1 MNQLGQDDVTSAWL
15 LTPVGASA
23 LAVIAVT
30 GPQAE
35 SIVRQVFVPR
45 STLSEKAVA
54 GAISFGRLRDGSG
67 EIDEALVAFVE
78 TGDRGFV
85 EINTHGSTRVVQR
98 VLRRLEELGASIGGA
113 RVGHGPS
120 PWAGS
125 DRLECDLSETLSRCV
140 TRRAVR
146 LACAASSALRSWLSG
161 LPAHANPSQA
171 DSIERECLALL
182 GSYESNRF
190 LFDGVR
196 VALVGAPNAGKST
209 LANRLFDRQAA
220 LESPEPG
227 TTRDWVEEPASLGGV
242 PLILADTAGL
252 RAPGEPLEH
261 EAIHRGLAR
270 SAQADVRFFMADVH
284 ADLSPEAA
292 AWLESVRED
301 PRTILI
307 VNKIDSAPGVGASF
321 SPPETWERRC
331 VRLSARTGEG
341 LDRLAAMLSGILGIS
356 PITES
361 KPDLICH
368 RQAES
373 VRSALARW
381 KEDESLAAGR
391 LAADILVAPGIESQ

>member
-1 MNQLGQDDVTSAWL
+1 MNQVGRDGPTLASL

-23 LAVIAVT
+23 LAVIVVR

-45 STLSEKAVA
+45 SRRPDEQVS
-54 GAISFGRLRDGSG
+54 GAISFGRLRDASG

-78 TGDRGFV
+78 TGDAGFV

-113 RVGHGPS
+113 PVGHGPC

-125 DRLECDLSETLSRCV
+125 DRLECDLSETLSRCL

-146 LACAASSALRSWLSG
+146 LACRASSSLRSWLLG
-161 LPAHANPSQA
+161 LPAHANHSQA
-171 DSIERECLALL
+171 VLIERECRALL
-182 GSYESNRF
+182 GRYESNRF
-190 LFDGVR
+190 LFEGVR

-209 LANRLFDRQAA
+209 LANRLFSRQAA

-227 TTRDWVEEPASLGGV
+227 TTRDWVEESASLGGV

-261 EAIHRGLAR
+261 EAIHRGLIR
-270 SAQADVRFFMADVH
+270 SAQADVRFFMADVQ
-284 ADLSPEAA
+284 AEVSPEAA
-292 AWLESVRED
+292 AWLESVCD
-301 PRTILI
+301 DLRTILI
-307 VNKIDSAPGVGASF
+307 VNKIDSAPGAGVSF
-321 SPPETWERRC
+321 SPPEAWEGRC
-331 VRLSARTGEG
+331 VRISARTGEG
-341 LDRLAAMLSGILGIS
+341 LDGLAEMLSGILGIS

-361 KPDLICH
+361 RPNLICH
-368 RQAES
+368 GQAES
-373 VRSALARW
+373 VGSALARW
-381 KEDESLAAGR
+381 KEDESLAGGR
-391 LAADILVAPGIESQ
+391 LAADILAVPGIESQ